1 MKTYLDCI
9 PCFYRQL
16 IDASRRAGLSD
27 KKIKEIIDESGEKIR
42 HLDLECTPPEVAGM
56 FNRLIKNVS
65 GKKDI
70 YRSEK
75 ARSNGLAC
83 GVYDIC
89 REKVDASDD
98 PLLTAI
104 EFSIAGN
111 IIDYGVSSFV
121 DVKREI
127 ENMSGKGNSLMQ
139 KHRGESFS
147 YKEFSSALAHAENIL
162 FLADNAGEILFDRI
176 LIETI
181 KSLRPEIHITIAV
194 RGEPIIN
201 DALVEDAMSCGLDTC
216 AEIIS
221 SGSDMPGTVLSLCD
235 SAFMEYHDRSDMI
248 ISKGQGNYESF
259 ESPWKDVFYLF
270 MAKCPVVARHA
281 RCAIREINLIFLPG
295 EKYAE

>member
-1 MKTYLDCI
+1 M
-9 PCFYRQL
+9 YRQA
-16 IDASRRAGLSD
+16 IDASHRSGLSD
-27 KKIKEIIDESGEKIR
+27 GAIKQIIDDVGEQIR
-42 HLDLECTPPEVAGM
+42 HLDLKHTPPEIAGEI
-56 FNRLIKNVS
+56 NRLIKRVS
-65 GKKDI
+65 GEKDI

-75 ARSNGLAC
+75 AKSNGLAC

-89 REKVDASDD
+89 KTRIDASEE
-98 PLLTAI
+98 PLLAAL
-104 EFSIAGN
+104 ELSIAGN

-127 ENMSGKGNSLMQ
+127 ENISGNGQSLIR
-139 KHRGESFS
+139 KHCGKSFL
-147 YKEFSSALAHAENIL
+147 YEEFSSALAHAENIL

-181 KSLRPEIHITIAV
+181 KSLRPEIHIAIAV

-201 DALVEDAMSCGLDTC
+201 DALVEDAVYCGLDSC

-221 SGSDMPGTVLSLCD
+221 SGSYMPGTVLSLCD

-259 ESPWKDVFYLF
+259 ESPDKDVFYLF

-281 RCAIREINLIFLPG
+281 RCAIREINLIFMPG
-295 EKYAE
+295 KKYAE